1 MAHEVEW
8 SPAALDDVDAIAAY
22 IARDSPHYAAAE
34 VQRLI
39 EASRRLAHFPE
50 LGRSIPEFGDPALRE
65 VLGSSYRMLYRVS
78 ESVVVT
84 IAAVVHQKQSFEDAV
99 ARRTPSRGA

>member
-50 LGRSIPEFGDPALRE
+50 SGRSIPEFADPALRE
-65 VLGSSYRMLYRVS
+65 LLVSSYRMLYRVS
-78 ESVVVT
+78 ESVVT
-84 IAAVVHQKQSFEDAV
+84 IAAVIHQKQSFEDAV